1 MKQTKGVITPAA
13 TYHSD
18 PAYSSTDVKVFHKA
32 CPEVFFKYKY
42 GSEEFEHPTAVKT
55 AFRTGELCHAFTLEP
70 DRAKVSYGV
79 CGKQNTKAGKI
90 QAEEMLAKGIE
101 PITSTEYELASNVAN
116 AVRKH
121 PVASKLLTGG
131 QPELSFWVDDKAT
144 GLACKC
150 RTDYIKGDT
159 IIDLKT
165 TGEGGA
171 EPDTF
176 SRTVARYL
184 YHLQA
189 AHYLQVTGAKKFI
202 FVAVEKVFPFAVSV
216 TELDPDALALGLELR
231 NEALKG
237 ISQCHTDSYWPSYTE
252 KITTISLPKW
262 ASY

>member
-13 TYHSD
+13 TYHAD
-18 PAYSSTDVKVFHKA
+18 PAYSATDVKVYHKA
-32 CPEVFFKYKY
+32 CPEVFYKYKY

-55 AFRTGELCHAFTLEP
+55 AFRAGELCHAFTLEP
-70 DRAKVSYGV
+70 DRAKVAYGV

-121 PVASKLLTGG
+121 PVASKLLSGG
-131 QPELSFWVDDKAT
+131 QPELSFWVDDKDT
-144 GLACKC
+144 GLACKA
-150 RTDYIKGDT
+150 R
-159 IIDLKT
+159 
-165 TGEGGA
+165 A
-171 EPDTF
+171 DTF

-189 AHYLQVTGAKKFI
+189 AHYLQVTGAKKFV